1 MSRLKNLSAT
11 ICALQ
16 FRGKVGYESH
26 ERAAPGGAA
35 APKSSSSSSSQWSG
49 FLLECTVDQRRGKE
63 TTSSLPGK
71 NS

>member
-1 MSRLKNLSAT
+1 MNFFTMRSS
-11 ICALQ
+11 
-16 FRGKVGYESH
+16 SS
-26 ERAAPGGAA
+26 
-35 APKSSSSSSSQWSG
+35 SSSSSSSQWSG